1 MGNDTCT
8 TTFLLTCDNFNPR
21 SLVGNDSFWGSFN
34 RSWSN
39 FNPRSLVGN
48 DESDTSDMISSKIS
62 IHVPSWGTTDYRHTG
77 SKDRKNFNPRSL
89 VGNDDSATRQRPA
102 IWAFQS
108 TFPRGERPDLA
119 EYIAKPLEISIHVP
133 SWGTTRSLF
142 DLPFPLPISIHVPSW
157 GTTSMLAGC
166 GKAYP
171 FQSTFPRGERLYS
184 SRNLYHCWDFNP
196 RSLVGN
202 DEDPEI
208 VSTFDIISIHVPSW
222 GTTAASGKERRYAR

>member
-1 MGNDTCT
+1 M
-8 TTFLLTCDNFNPR
+8 
-21 SLVGNDSFWGSFN
+21 
-34 RSWSN
+34 
-39 FNPRSLVGN
+39 GN

-102 IWAFQS
+102 ILCSISIHVPSWGTTRDHDDIHQS
-108 TFPRGERPDLA
+108 
-119 EYIAKPLEISIHVP
+119 IAISIHVP

-184 SRNLYHCWDFNP
+184 SRNLYHC
-196 RSLVGN
+196 
-202 DEDPEI
+202 
-208 VSTFDIISIHVPSW
+208 
-222 GTTAASGKERRYAR
+222 